1 MNTDDFDVDGGTGS
15 SQFVLQS
22 HFVLSCISVEAA
34 VDLQVAGY
42 VLLPVQ
48 NKTVPSD
55 LSEDRFR
62 PTENQINQM
71 NLQSSNS
78 SPVKTKT
85 KSLCVNHL
93 H

>member
-1 MNTDDFDVDGGTGS
+1 MDEVNTDDFDVDGGTGS

-48 NKTVPSD
+48 NKTVPSVTAAQTFRKIVLD
-55 LSEDRFR
+55 LQR
-62 PTENQINQM
+62 I
-71 NLQSSNS
+71 
-78 SPVKTKT
+78 K
-85 KSLCVNHL
+85 
-93 H
+93 